1 MSKRSLTPLQAGEI
15 RRLRAEVNDWGE
27 PKWTGAEI
35 ARAIGCSESTVWRV
49 LGGTAAY
56 GKPRPTSGMTMELA
70 AASLAVGGG
79 EAAGLDAAAEASMRR
94 LQEKLARPVPPSA
107 LDDGEPAAAESAGA
121 SEGLSAL
128 QRTAA
133 KYGLDIEK
141 LRSGK

>member
-49 LGGTAAY
+49 IGQTAAY

-79 EAAGLDAAAEASMRR
+79 DTSALDSAAEASMKR
-94 LQEKLARPVPPSA
+94 LQERLARPAPKSA
-107 LDDGEPAAAESAGA
+107 LDDDEPADAAEP